1 MIAHRRPFLWT
12 VSGGALVP
20 TGVPRASA
28 SAAIRFPRLR
38 NAVPRDGAT
47 STLWPMRRLTVLV
60 SAAVLTLTSACTGE
74 GSDDTE
80 AADPAELVQQAGE
93 AFADAGTVAFTLDSE
108 GVPDDVNGVSA
119 ADGSG
124 VIDATEPKFAGSI
137 TGRVQ
142 GVTGSLE
149 VIAIGQEAW
158 MKFFTPGYEPVDLA
172 TLGAPNPALFF
183 HPTDGLPSLLA
194 ATTDLAS
201 EGQKRQ
207 GSEIIN
213 EVSGS
218 LPAAPVK
225 ELLEL
230 GDGTGEYD
238 AVYGIT
244 EDGELRTIEVTGD
257 FYEGATATYSIVV
270 KDYGKSVEITRP

>member
-1 MIAHRRPFLWT
+1 M
-12 VSGGALVP
+12 ALVSIP
-20 TGVPRASA
+20 VLAL
-28 SAAIRFPRLR
+28 AA
-38 NAVPRDGAT
+38 
-47 STLWPMRRLTVLV
+47 
-60 SAAVLTLTSACTGE
+60 ACTGDS
-74 GSDDTE
+74 SDGGE
-80 AADPAELVQQAGE
+80 AADPTELVQQAGDTFAE
-93 AFADAGTVAFTLDSE
+93 AGAVSFTLDSE

-124 VIDATEPKFAGSI
+124 VIDSAEPKFSGSI

-172 TLGAPNPALFF
+172 TLGAPNPAMFF

-207 GSEIIN
+207 GSDIIN

-218 LPAAPVK
+218 VPAAPVK

-244 EDGELRTIEVTGD
+244 DDGELRTIEVTGD
-257 FYEGATATYSIVV
+257 FYEGATSTYSIVV
-270 KDYGKSVEITRP
+270 KDYGKTVEITRP

>member
-1 MIAHRRPFLWT
+1 
-12 VSGGALVP
+12 
-20 TGVPRASA
+20 
-28 SAAIRFPRLR
+28 
-38 NAVPRDGAT
+38 
-47 STLWPMRRLTVLV
+47 MRRLTVLM
-60 SAAVLTLTSACTGE
+60 SAPMLMLAAACTGE
-74 GSDDTE
+74 SSDGTRS
-80 AADPAELVQQAGE
+80 ADPAALVQQAGE
-93 AFADAGTVAFTLDSE
+93 TFADAGAVSFTLDSE

-124 VIDATEPKFAGSI
+124 IIDAAEPKFSGSI

-149 VIAIGQEAW
+149 VIAIGQEVW

-172 TLGAPNPALFF
+172 TLGAPNPAMFF

-194 ATTDLAS
+194 ATTDLES

-207 GSEIIN
+207 GSDIIN

-218 LPAAPVK
+218 LPAGPVK

-244 EDGELRTIEVTGD
+244 DDGELRTIEVTGD
-257 FYEGATATYSIVV
+257 FYEGGTSTYSIVV
-270 KDYGKSVEITRP
+270 KDYGKNVEITRP